1 VPGLDDDGRRKAT
14 KRGKSASGEF
24 DEPEG
29 RPAPMFVEVEG
40 DDASGDAVDE
50 FEPVDEA
57 TPAVVWED
65 EGDRR
70 LMESRWED
78 LLEDLFGDELT
89 TFKEVEREVTWA
101 PGEVIWEGMDF
112 EQIFGDADEFR
123 AFELMS
129 ALEKKKFLR
138 NKLREHQASSAAD
151 AGDLEL
157 DATMR
162 RKARAR
168 KEPAKQHPARP
179 HGPSTTVSYGTEGE
193 RTPEDL
199 DILGGDRQHRQHR
212 RPKG

>member
-1 VPGLDDDGRRKAT
+1 MPGLDEDGHRKAT

-29 RPAPMFVEVEG
+29 RPAPMFVEVEE
-40 DDASGDAVDE
+40 AVDE
-50 FEPVDEA
+50 FEPVDED

-65 EGDRR
+65 EEDRR
-70 LMESRWED
+70 IMESRWED
-78 LLEDLFGDELT
+78 LLEDLFGDELA
-89 TFKEVEREVTWA
+89 TFKEVEKEVTWA

-129 ALEKKKFLR
+129 AIEKKKFLR
-138 NKLREHQASSAAD
+138 NKLREHQASGAAE

-168 KEPAKQHPARP
+168 KEPRKQPAARP
-179 HGPSTTVSYGTEGE
+179 HGPSTTVSYETEGE

-199 DILGGDRQHRQHR
+199 DTGLGGDPHRHHR
-212 RPKG
+212 RTKG

>member
-1 VPGLDDDGRRKAT
+1 MPGLDEDGRRKAT

-29 RPAPMFVEVEG
+29 RPAPTFVEVADGE
-40 DDASGDAVDE
+40 DE
-50 FEPVDEA
+50 FEPVDEDA
-57 TPAVVWED
+57 PAVVWED
-65 EGDRR
+65 EEDRR

-78 LLEDLFGDELT
+78 LLEDLFGDELAI
-89 TFKEVEREVTWA
+89 FKEVEREVKWA

-168 KEPAKQHPARP
+168 KEPAIQHPARP

-199 DILGGDRQHRQHR
+199 DSLGGDRHRHHR
-212 RPKG
+212 RTKG

>member
-1 VPGLDDDGRRKAT
+1 MPGLDEDGRRKAT

-29 RPAPMFVEVEG
+29 HPAPAFVEVS
-40 DDASGDAVDE
+40 DDAVEE
-50 FEPVDEA
+50 FEPVDEDA
-57 TPAVVWED
+57 PAVVWED
-65 EGDRR
+65 EEDRR
-70 LMESRWED
+70 IMESRWED
-78 LLEDLFGDELT
+78 LLEDLFGDELA
-89 TFKEVEREVTWA
+89 TFKEVEREVKWA

-138 NKLREHQASSAAD
+138 NKLREHQASGAAD

-157 DATMR
+157 DTAMR

-168 KEPAKQHPARP
+168 KEAGKQPPARP
-179 HGPSTTVSYGTEGE
+179 HGPSTSVSYGTEGE

-199 DILGGDRQHRQHR
+199 DSLGGDRHRHHR
-212 RPKG
+212 RTKG